1 MTLDSSLD
9 LPQKAYDIA
18 YELDVKYGCCP
29 QCVLSAVKQ
38 TSGFVTDETIK
49 ASHGLSGGGGLMGE
63 GACGALTGGLLALG
77 ALHGRDADKLHRGRG
92 ISNFNAGRQ
101 LVEQFK
107 QEYGG
112 ITCEYLQ
119 KEFSGRTWN
128 MWNPE
133 EYKGFSD
140 MRGDKCA
147 HATGLVTRWVTE
159 ILQAEKTPTKK

>member
-1 MTLDSSLD
+1 MNQENSIDIA
-9 LPQKAYDIA
+9 QQAYDIA

-29 QCVLSAVKQ
+29 QCVLTAIKQ
-38 TSGFVTDETIK
+38 TTGYVTDETIK

-92 ISNFNAGRQ
+92 ITNFNATKQ
-101 LVEQFK
+101 LVEKFK

-112 ITCEYLQ
+112 ISCEHLQ
-119 KEFSGRTWN
+119 KEFSGRTWD
-128 MWNPE
+128 MWKPE

-140 MRGDKCA
+140 KRGDKCA

-159 ILQAEKTPTKK
+159 ILQANKKPARK